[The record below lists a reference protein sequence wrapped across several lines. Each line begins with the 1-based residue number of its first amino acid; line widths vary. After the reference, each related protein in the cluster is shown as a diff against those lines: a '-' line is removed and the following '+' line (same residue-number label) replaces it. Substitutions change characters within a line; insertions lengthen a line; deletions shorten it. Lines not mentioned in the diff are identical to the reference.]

1 MQPGSCRHKPQ
12 HKQTSCH
19 LCRNLGTQVF
29 SRPLV
34 QKDQVESWRESL
46 YRVYKSGQQSMRVAV
61 YGTKHDASLF
71 EELLKEASQF
81 EPLGTIGDTMIDTAC
96 LNIPKVRTRG
106 QCTPSCNHNRR
117 HHGCH
122 CLPPTSLQV
131 KRVGML
137 LDLDDSAITRHDA
150 SAYQEILNS
159 EPLGTVMRHHG

>member
-1 MQPGSCRHKPQ
+1 MKMLLASSCTVHVMEKLTDCYVFLEVKYAIPSMLPCMADNYTCSVENYQVFTPSMQPGSHRHKQQ
-12 HKQTSCH
+12 HRQTGCYS
-19 LCRNLGTQVF
+19 CRNLGTQVF

-96 LNIPKVRTRG
+96 LNIPKV
-106 QCTPSCNHNRR
+106 SFW
-117 HHGCH
+117 
-122 CLPPTSLQV
+122 LFL
-131 KRVGML
+131 
-137 LDLDDSAITRHDA
+137 
-150 SAYQEILNS
+150 
-159 EPLGTVMRHHG
+159 

>member
-1 MQPGSCRHKPQ
+1 MQPGSHRHKPQ
-12 HKQTSCH
+12 HRQTSCYS
-19 LCRNLGTQVF
+19 CRNLGTQVF

-96 LNIPKVRTRG
+96 LNIPKVIFWFG
-106 QCTPSCNHNRR
+106 FILIQNR
-117 HHGCH
+117 
-122 CLPPTSLQV
+122 
-131 KRVGML
+131 
-137 LDLDDSAITRHDA
+137 
-150 SAYQEILNS
+150 
-159 EPLGTVMRHHG
+159 EP